1 MIIRFDFPETASS
14 ALHIV
19 HAAENVGYY
28 GIAAPGG
35 YLVRIQVLHQRAV
48 EHSDG
53 RIDFH
58 SVIKDINMNFTSDFR
73 IIPVLCKVISYVKKG
88 AVKKHSPKQRRTKG
102 QK

>member
-14 ALHIV
+14 ALYIV

-28 GIAAPGG
+28 GIAASGS

-48 EHSDG
+48 EHSAG

-58 SVIKDINMNFTSDFR
+58 PAATRSVSR
-73 IIPVLCKVISYVKKG
+73 CIPCHPV
-88 AVKKHSPKQRRTKG
+88 PP
-102 QK
+102 

>member
-28 GIAAPGG
+28 VIAASGG

-48 EHSDG
+48 EHSAG

-73 IIPVLCKVISYVKKG
+73 IIPVLCKVISYVKK
-88 AVKKHSPKQRRTKG
+88 VLVFC
-102 QK
+102 